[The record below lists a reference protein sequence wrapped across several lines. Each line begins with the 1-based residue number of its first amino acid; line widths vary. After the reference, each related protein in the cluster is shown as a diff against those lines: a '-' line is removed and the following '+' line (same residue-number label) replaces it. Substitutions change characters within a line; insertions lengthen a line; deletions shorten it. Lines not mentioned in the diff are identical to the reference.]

1 VLVSTR
7 RVWSGRRRP
16 WHGGI
21 PTAGVIPFGGCHL
34 LYESAGTGTKGCSV
48 VSGAARPHAKS
59 GQVTVT
65 DRVVVSRRLIRAVLS
80 MPFAYERRR
89 TAALPCLA
97 RPGIEPGSGLGWRA
111 TGADLVQLN
120 AQIFKKS
127 LKKIVILI
135 NFILFLYYI

>member
-34 LYESAGTGTKGCSV
+34 LYE
-48 VSGAARPHAKS
+48 ARVFGLYRAPRGHTRKAAKS
-59 GQVTVT
+59 PSRIGWGGQPAPHPCSSVHAICI
-65 DRVVVSRRLIRAVLS
+65 REEAHGCPALSRSSRNRTRFWTGLACHRGGPLS
-80 MPFAYERRR
+80 IQ
-89 TAALPCLA
+89 
-97 RPGIEPGSGLGWRA
+97 G
-111 TGADLVQLN
+111 N